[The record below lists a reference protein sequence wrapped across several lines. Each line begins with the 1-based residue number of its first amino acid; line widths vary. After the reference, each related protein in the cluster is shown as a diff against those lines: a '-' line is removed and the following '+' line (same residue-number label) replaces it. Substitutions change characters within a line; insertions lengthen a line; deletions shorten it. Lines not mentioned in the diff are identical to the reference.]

1 MCKRSILRSGPGG
14 DVSRSRVVARA
25 SGPDLLDDPFP
36 APISACLAKTALQ
49 PPSGPDWLFEVKWDG
64 YRLFI
69 ERHPDGR
76 LVLRTR
82 GGNDWTDRFP
92 GILAAAGNIPA
103 DTFILDGEAVVLN
116 DQGVSDFAAL
126 QSAARRRSS
135 GEVLFYGF
143 DLLYR
148 DGMDLRRLPLV
159 ERRAALADIIGEDPH
174 LRMSETVEADG
185 AAFLA
190 AACEMK
196 LEGIIAK
203 RARSPYRS
211 GRGGDWRKIKC
222 FQTANFL
229 VIGYKSSRSSLG
241 GLARLYLAAREGDD
255 VRYVGTVGTGFS
267 ERSAGAI
274 LQRLRPLRQSE
285 AVTQVEGGK
294 ATWVRPE
301 VIAEISFLGMTGEG
315 GKLRHASFK
324 RLLEAGSGEADIADL
339 SA

>member
-1 MCKRSILRSGPGG
+1 MRKRLMRSGPGG
-14 DVSRSRVVARA
+14 DVSRSRIVARTP
-25 SGPDLLDDPFP
+25 GPDLLDDPFP
-36 APISACLAKTALQ
+36 APISPCLAKSALR
-49 PPSGPDWLFEVKWDG
+49 PPSGSDWVYEVKWDG

-82 GGNDWTDRFP
+82 GGYDWTDRFP
-92 GILAAAGNIPA
+92 GILAAARNVPA
-103 DTFILDGEAVVLN
+103 KTFIIDGEAVVLN
-116 DQGVSDFAAL
+116 DQGVSDFSAL

-148 DGMDLRRLPLV
+148 DGTDLRHLPLV
-159 ERRAALADIIGEDPH
+159 ERRAALSAIIGGDLH

-203 RARSPYRS
+203 RGRAPYRS
-211 GRGGDWRKIKC
+211 GRGGEWLKIKC
-222 FQTANFL
+222 FQTASFL

-241 GLARLYLAAREGDD
+241 GLARLYLAAREGDGL
-255 VRYVGTVGTGFS
+255 RYVGTVGTGFS
-267 ERSAGAI
+267 ERSAAAI
-274 LQRLRPLRQSE
+274 LQRLRTLKRPD
-285 AVTQVEGGK
+285 AVAQVDSGK
-294 ATWVRPE
+294 ATWVKPE
-301 VIAEISFLGMTGEG
+301 MVAEVSFLGVTGEG

-324 RLLEAGSGEADIADL
+324 RLLEADSGEADIADL

>member
-1 MCKRSILRSGPGG
+1 MLRSP
-14 DVSRSRVVARA
+14 
-25 SGPDLLDDPFP
+25 GPDLLDDPFP
-36 APISACLAKTALQ
+36 APISPCLAKAALK
-49 PPSGPDWLFEVKWDG
+49 PPSGPDWQYEVKWDG

-82 GGNDWTDRFP
+82 GGNDWTPRFP
-92 GILAAAGNIPA
+92 GILAAAGNVSA
-103 DTFILDGEAVVLN
+103 ETFIIDGEAVVL
-116 DQGVSDFAAL
+116 DDRGVSDFASL
-126 QSAARRRSS
+126 QSASRRRAS
-135 GEVLFYGF
+135 GEVIFYAF

-148 DGMDLRRLPLV
+148 DGVDLRSKALT
-159 ERRAALADIIGEDPH
+159 ERRSSLTNLIGDDPR
-174 LRMSETVEADG
+174 LRMSETVDADG

-190 AACEMK
+190 AACELK

-203 RARSPYRS
+203 RALSPYRS

-241 GLARLYLAAREGDD
+241 GLARLYLAAREGDE
-255 VRYVGTVGTGFS
+255 VRYVGTVGAGFS

-285 AVTQVEGGK
+285 AVTQVESGK

-324 RLLEAGSGEADIADL
+324 RLLEAGPGEADIADL